1 MGVRAK
7 FITHFIEFR
16 IFKPFCIK
24 DFKKYFIDN
33 YCIHCSSGVPLES
46 IFAFEVLGIYAT
58 PMKLE
63 LVLGVSVYIEYSDYV
78 VFETKE
84 SIRYLNYKH
93 HKISYSFYDTR
104 ELALNFMAKSYF
116 ISDVQF
122 PFLSFIS
129 TIPIHEILSC
139 KSGGIRF
146 PYYYLHTSP

>member
-1 MGVRAK
+1 MRVRTK
-7 FITHFIEFR
+7 FTTQFIEFR

-24 DFKKYFIDN
+24 DFKEYYINN
-33 YCIHCSSGVPLES
+33 YCIHDSTGVPLES

-84 SIRYLNYKH
+84 SVKYLHYKPK
-93 HKISYSFYDTR
+93 KIFYSFYDTR

-116 ISDVQF
+116 ISKVQF
-122 PFLSFIS
+122 PFLSCIS
-129 TIPIHEILSC
+129 TIEIDEVLSY
-139 KSGGIRF
+139 KSDDIRF
-146 PYYYLHTSP
+146 PYYHLHTRL